1 MPGRKEAAF
10 ALRPPASLALDLV
23 AGLEAVQGGTP
34 YPRHWCSRTRVS
46 FDTMAW
52 GAFFIWWG
60 ITVLFKSLPVGTGA
74 VGIGL
79 ILLGLNTVRA
89 LNGIPTSRFTITLGL
104 VTLGLGSFD
113 LAKAALHLPWDLPV
127 FAITL
132 TLLGVLFLARAVL
145 ANRSL

>member
-1 MPGRKEAAF
+1 MEDKQALGRK
-10 ALRPPASLALDLV
+10 
-23 AGLEAVQGGTP
+23 
-34 YPRHWCSRTRVS
+34 

-60 ITVLFKSLPVGTGA
+60 ITVLLKSLPVGVGA

-79 ILLGLNTVRA
+79 ILLGLNAARA
-89 LNGIPTSRFTITLGL
+89 LNGIPTSGFTITLGL
-104 VTLGLGSFD
+104 ITLGLGGFD
-113 LAKAALHLPWDLPV
+113 LAKAALHLQWDFPL

-145 ANRSL
+145 VKRSL

>member
-1 MPGRKEAAF
+1 MENKQ
-10 ALRPPASLALDLV
+10 ALNRN
-23 AGLEAVQGGTP
+23 
-34 YPRHWCSRTRVS
+34 

-60 ITVLFKSLPVGTGA
+60 ITVLFKSLPIGIGA

-79 ILLGLNTVRA
+79 ILLGLNAARA
-89 LNGIPTSRFTITLGL
+89 LNGIPTSGFTITLGL
-104 VTLGLGSFD
+104 ITLGLGGFD

-127 FAITL
+127 FATTL
-132 TLLGVLFLARAVL
+132 TLLGVLFLARATL

>member
-1 MPGRKEAAF
+1 METKQ
-10 ALRPPASLALDLV
+10 ALNRN
-23 AGLEAVQGGTP
+23 
-34 YPRHWCSRTRVS
+34 

-79 ILLGLNTVRA
+79 ILLGLNAARA
-89 LNGIPTSRFTITLGL
+89 LNGIPTSRFTLTLGLITLGL
-104 VTLGLGSFD
+104 GGFD
-113 LAKAALHLPWDLPV
+113 LVKAALHLPWDIPV

-132 TLLGVLFLARAVL
+132 TLLGVLILARAVR

>member
-1 MPGRKEAAF
+1 MENKQ
-10 ALRPPASLALDLV
+10 ALNRN
-23 AGLEAVQGGTP
+23 
-34 YPRHWCSRTRVS
+34 

-60 ITVLFKSLPVGTGA
+60 ITELFKSLPVGIGA

-79 ILLGLNTVRA
+79 ILLGLNAARA
-89 LNGIPTSRFTITLGL
+89 LNGISTSPFTITLGI
-104 VTLGLGSFD
+104 VTLVIGGLD
-113 LAKAALHLPWDLPV
+113 LAKAALQLPWDLPV

>member
-1 MPGRKEAAF
+1 MENIQR
-10 ALRPPASLALDLV
+10 LNRN
-23 AGLEAVQGGTP
+23 
-34 YPRHWCSRTRVS
+34 
-46 FDTMAW
+46 FDTLAW

-60 ITVLFKSLPVGTGA
+60 ITVLFKSLPVGIGA

-79 ILLGLNTVRA
+79 ILLGLNAVRA
-89 LNGIPTSRFTITLGL
+89 LNGIPTSLFTITLGL
-104 VTLGLGSFD
+104 ITLGLGGFD

-145 ANRSL
+145 PNRNL

>member
-1 MPGRKEAAF
+1 MENTRT
-10 ALRPPASLALDLV
+10 LNRN
-23 AGLEAVQGGTP
+23 LEMV
-34 YPRHWCSRTRVS
+34 
-46 FDTMAW
+46 AW

-79 ILLGLNTVRA
+79 ILLGLNAARA
-89 LNGIPTSRFTITLGL
+89 LNGIPTSRFTLTLGLITLGL
-104 VTLGLGSFD
+104 GGFD
-113 LAKAALHLPWDLPV
+113 LVKSALRLPWDIPV

-145 ANRSL
+145 ANRSVGGQP

>member
-1 MPGRKEAAF
+1 MENKLSINRN
-10 ALRPPASLALDLV
+10 
-23 AGLEAVQGGTP
+23 
-34 YPRHWCSRTRVS
+34 

-79 ILLGLNTVRA
+79 ILIGLNAARA
-89 LNGIPTSRFTITLGL
+89 LNGIPTSRFTLTLGLITLGL
-104 VTLGLGSFD
+104 GGFD
-113 LAKAALHLPWDLPV
+113 LAKAALHLPWDIPV

-132 TLLGVLFLARAVL
+132 TLLGVLILARAVR